1 MSTKEDQSKQQTE
14 ALQAE
19 NEALKHELSET
30 KTEKHTGR
38 RIAVAIL
45 VLLGCIFLAFGNVAN
60 WARDTLLDTD
70 TWVDTVGPLSQ
81 NPVVVEAISGA
92 VVEGISEELNL
103 NPPETPGLLV
113 TLGILEKPIVELV
126 QDLLAEGLATILLS
140 EEFNE
145 VWVTANEAIH
155 GALISVI
162 TGDNPYIYAEDGVV
176 YLDLNELI
184 NELLRLIGL
193 DALTVFEV
201 GDDIARFPLME
212 SETLAQLQQA
222 LRLLDRLAILSL
234 LLVVLC
240 FGGAIALSKWR
251 RSSIITIGLGAAIAM
266 LISLILF
273 NIVEAIA
280 LGSIL
285 DPSLYDFASE
295 LLDALTNGLMTQTAL
310 FMILGLVIAAV
321 ARFTRPKEGEAAG

>member
-70 TWVDTVGPLSQ
+70 TWVATVGPLSQ

-251 RSSIITIGLGAAIAM
+251 RSSIITIGLGTAIAM

-310 FMILGLVIAAV
+310 LMILGLVIAAV
-321 ARFTRPKEGEAAG
+321 ARFTRPKSIEVEG